1 MIPDLNSNVSEPLVT
16 PVRYMPQLDSLRTF
30 AVFFVLIEHW
40 LYQASWSKILPFGM
54 IGVTLFFVLSGFL
67 ITQILLN
74 SRITAEEK
82 GEHKVH
88 TLKQFYIRRTLRIFP
103 IYYITIFICYIIN
116 LQDIRDKFLWFLFYA
131 SNIYF
136 YKINDWAGSLS
147 HLWTLAVEEQFYIF
161 WPFIILFIPKKYLL
175 RSVIAILLF
184 GPVFRSYLFIING
197 SSEMILSFINILTP
211 SCMDC
216 FGLGALLA
224 YYQVFKKDKAV
235 LKFKPAV
242 IFLIINFAL
251 IAILMYFEES
261 VISVFFFRFSISVIC
276 AFIIYGAINGYRGLT
291 GRIMEN
297 SALIFLGKISYGL
310 YLYHNFIPLIY
321 KTLGLPA
328 LTNIYLNFIIQMCL
342 LVLISLFSWY
352 LIEKPLNRLKK
363 YFSYN

>member
-1 MIPDLNSNVSEPLVT
+1 
-16 PVRYMPQLDSLRTF
+16 MPQLDSLRTF

-40 LYQASWSKILPFGM
+40 FQMASWSKILPFGM

-74 SRITAEEK
+74 SRIKAEEK

-103 IYYITIFICYIIN
+103 IYYLTIFICYIIN

-161 WPFIILFIPKKYLL
+161 WPFVILFVPKKYLL
-175 RSVIAILLF
+175 RSIIAILFF
-184 GPVFRSYLFIING
+184 GPVFRSILFILNG
-197 SSEMILSFINILTP
+197 SSEMTLSFINILTP

-216 FGLGALLA
+216 FGLGALMA
-224 YYQVFKKDKAV
+224 YYQIFKKDKAV
-235 LKFKPAV
+235 LKFRSAI
-242 IFLIINFAL
+242 IFLILNFVL
-251 IAILMYFEES
+251 IIILMFFEES
-261 VISVFFFRFSISVIC
+261 VISVFFFRFCVSVIC
-276 AFIIYGAINGYRGLT
+276 AFIIYGAINGYRGLA
-291 GRIMEN
+291 GRILDN
-297 SALIFLGKISYGL
+297 TVLIFLGKISYGL

-321 KTLGLPA
+321 KAIGIPA
-328 LTNIYLNFIIQMCL
+328 LSNLYLNFIVKICML
-342 LVLISLFSWY
+342 ILISTVSWY
-352 LIEKPLNRLKK
+352 MIEKPMNRLKK

>member
-1 MIPDLNSNVSEPLVT
+1 
-16 PVRYMPQLDSLRTF
+16 MPQLDSLRTF

-40 LYQASWSKILPFGM
+40 FQMASWSKILPFGM

-74 SRITAEEK
+74 SRIKAEEK

-103 IYYITIFICYIIN
+103 IYYLTIFICYIIN

-161 WPFIILFIPKKYLL
+161 WPFIILFIPKKHLL
-175 RSVIAILLF
+175 KAILGIIIL
-184 GPVFRSYLFIING
+184 GPVFRTYLFVLNG
-197 SSEMILSFINILTP
+197 SSEWVSTFVNILTP

-224 YYQVFKKDKAV
+224 FYQTIKKEKAI
-235 LKFKPAV
+235 LKFKTAI
-242 IFLIINFAL
+242 IFLIINL
-251 IAILMYFEES
+251 AIVFLFSEENM
-261 VISVFFFRFSISVIC
+261 VSVFFFRFNVSVIC
-276 AFIIYGAINGYRGLT
+276 LYIINGAANGYKGLT
-291 GRIMEN
+291 GKILGN
-297 SALIFLGKISYGL
+297 PVLIFLGKISYGL
-310 YLYHNFIPLIY
+310 YLYHNFIPMIY
-321 KTLGLPA
+321 KALGLPVVN
-328 LTNIYLNFIIQMCL
+328 NIYLNFFVQIIL
-342 LVLISLFSWY
+342 LIFISAISWFM
-352 LIEKPLNRLKK
+352 IEKPVNRLKK
-363 YFSYN
+363 YFAYN